1 MQILPI
7 CLNKSNHLL
16 HLFFH
21 VSAVR
26 ADQRAAD
33 DGLIVH
39 ILQIDFRN
47 GQSEF
52 ALQAVDERFDLAAF
66 FLEGGTA
73 RQNKAAFKNA
83 DHPIKNPYQWSKI
96 LQYFYSEY
104 CMQNIEEQYQQALD
118 YLYSFIDYSLTR
130 NLRYSA
136 EKFNLKRMVSFMQRL
151 GNPQND
157 YKVIHVAGTKG
168 KGSTSAMLTSILTSA
183 GYETGFYSSPHMLD
197 FNERIRIGGRLI
209 SKRELVDLVNTVKA
223 FVPLVRELTTF
234 EIITGMAF
242 LFFSQQ
248 QVDFAVIEVG
258 MGGRLDATNIVNPLL
273 SIITSISHDH
283 MKVLGSTLGNI
294 AGEKAG
300 IIKAGVPVVISNQKK
315 SPRETI
321 VSVAQHKGAPLYQSD
336 RIFNIERG
344 AHSLEGQSFR
354 FVSFEHKSLGA
365 TQSSRE
371 FYMPLIGDHQLE
383 NARTAYTAL
392 QIIKDKGFNIS
403 EENISEG
410 FRKIDWPGRMEII
423 SRDPLIIVDGA
434 HNRDSFGKFSET
446 IDTYLPDKKRILIFG
461 ASEDKEV
468 ELMLGRVQSSLD
480 ELIITKAQHPR
491 ALEGEVVAAKA
502 EKMGIKYRV
511 TNCVEDA
518 LELAV
523 QAADDHTVILAAG
536 SIFIAGAV
544 KNVWQNHIL
553 RKK

>member
-1 MQILPI
+1 
-7 CLNKSNHLL
+7 
-16 HLFFH
+16 
-21 VSAVR
+21 
-26 ADQRAAD
+26 
-33 DGLIVH
+33 
-39 ILQIDFRN
+39 
-47 GQSEF
+47 
-52 ALQAVDERFDLAAF
+52 
-66 FLEGGTA
+66 
-73 RQNKAAFKNA
+73 
-83 DHPIKNPYQWSKI
+83 
-96 LQYFYSEY
+96 
-104 CMQNIEEQYQQALD
+104 MQNIDEQYQQALN
-118 YLYSFIDYSLTR
+118 YLYTFIDYSLTR

-136 EKFNLKRMVSFMQRL
+136 EKFNLNRMVAFMQLL

-168 KGSTSAMLTSILTSA
+168 KGSTSAMLTGILTSA
-183 GYETGFYSSPHMLD
+183 GYKTGFYSSPHMLD
-197 FNERIRIGGRLI
+197 FNERIRIGDQLI

-248 QVDFAVIEVG
+248 QVHFAVIEVG
-258 MGGRLDATNIVNPLL
+258 MGGRLDATNIVHPLL

-283 MKVLGSTLGNI
+283 MKVLGSTLGKI

-315 SPRETI
+315 TPRETI
-321 VSVAQHKGAPLYQSD
+321 VSAAQQKSAPLYQSD
-336 RIFNIERG
+336 HIFSIERG
-344 AHSLEGQSFR
+344 EHSLEGQSFR
-354 FVSFEHKSLGA
+354 FIPRENNDFGA
-365 TQSSRE
+365 TQPSRE
-371 FYMPLIGDHQLE
+371 FFMPLIGDHQLE

-392 QIIKDKGFNIS
+392 QIIQDKGFNIS
-403 EENISEG
+403 EENIGDG

-434 HNRDSFGKFSET
+434 HNRDSFQKFRET
-446 IDTYLPDKKRILIFG
+446 IDTYLMDKKKILIFG

-491 ALEGEVVAAKA
+491 ALEGEAIAAKA
-502 EKMGIKYRV
+502 EKMDIKYRV

-518 LELAV
+518 LESAV
-523 QAADDHTVILAAG
+523 QTADDDTVILAAG

-544 KNVWQNHIL
+544 KNVWQNHVS